1 MKFTWANIV
10 TLLRLFLAPVFL
22 VVVLTGEGTNVAAA
36 LAVFALAALTDWL
49 DGYLARRYGEVTSH
63 GAFLDP
69 LADKV
74 LTTSAFVAL
83 YMYDVVPLWML
94 VILIARDFST
104 TALRSI
110 VGDRGSVVNTSMMAK
125 VKTFLQMVFII
136 VALLL
141 LSMTRL
147 MNGTSAGVQ
156 AQIVLESWFMDVIM
170 LVITAMALWTL
181 FKYLQTHSELF
192 RRGRS

>member
-22 VVVLTGEGTNVAAA
+22 VIVLMGNGEHLVMA
-36 LAVFALAALTDWL
+36 LFVFAIAALTDWF
-49 DGYLARRYGEVTSH
+49 DGILARRYGEVTPH

-94 VILIARDFST
+94 IILIVRDFST

-110 VGDRGSVVNTSMMAK
+110 VGDRGQTVTTSYPAK
-125 VKTFLQMVFII
+125 VKTFLQMTFII
-136 VALLL
+136 IVLVLLIA
-141 LSMTRL
+141 TRL
-147 MNGTSAGVQ
+147 MGGSSMGVT
-156 AQIVLESWFMDVIM
+156 AQTILDSWYVDV
-170 LVITAMALWTL
+170 VAYTITGMAVWTL
-181 FKYLQTHSELF
+181 LRYLQSHSELF
-192 RRGRS
+192 TRGR

>member
-156 AQIVLESWFMDVIM
+156 AQIVLDSWFMDVIM
-170 LVITAMALWTL
+170 FVITAMALWTL

>member
-22 VVVLTGEGTNVAAA
+22 IVVLAGTGSNIAIA
-36 LAVFALAALTDWL
+36 LIVFALAALTDWL
-49 DGYLARRYGEVTSH
+49 DGFLARRYGEVTSH

-94 VILIARDFST
+94 VILIVRDFST

-110 VGDRGSVVNTSMMAK
+110 VGDRGSVVTTSMMAK
-125 VKTFLQMVFII
+125 VKTFLQMAFII
-136 VALLL
+136 VALVL
-141 LSMTRL
+141 LSAVRL
-147 MNGTSAGVQ
+147 MTSTSAAQYAQLILDSWVMDGVML
-156 AQIVLESWFMDVIM
+156 IITIM
-170 LVITAMALWTL
+170 AIWTL
-181 FKYLQTHSELF
+181 FRYLQTHSELF
-192 RRGRS
+192 FRGLT

>member
-22 VVVLTGEGTNVAAA
+22 VIVLMGNGEHLVMA
-36 LAVFALAALTDWL
+36 LAVFAIAALTDWF
-49 DGYLARRYGEVTSH
+49 DGILARRYGEVTPH

-94 VILIARDFST
+94 IILIIRDFSA

-110 VGDRGSVVNTSMMAK
+110 AGDRGQTVTTSYSAK
-125 VKTFLQMVFII
+125 VKTFLQMTFII
-136 VALLL
+136 IVLVLLIA
-141 LSMTRL
+141 TRL
-147 MNGTSAGVQ
+147 MSGSSIAVT
-156 AQIVLESWFMDVIM
+156 AQIILDSWYVDV
-170 LVITAMALWTL
+170 VAYTITGMAIWTL
-181 FKYLQTHSELF
+181 LRYLQSHSELF
-192 RRGRS
+192 SRGR

>member
-36 LAVFALAALTDWL
+36 LVVFALAALTDWL

-156 AQIVLESWFMDVIM
+156 AQIVLDSWFMDVIM
-170 LVITAMALWTL
+170 FVITAMALWTL

>member
-22 VVVLTGEGTNVAAA
+22 IVVLAGTGSNIAIA
-36 LAVFALAALTDWL
+36 LIVFALAALTDWL
-49 DGYLARRYGEVTSH
+49 DGFLARRYGEVTSH

-94 VILIARDFST
+94 VILIVRDFST

-110 VGDRGSVVNTSMMAK
+110 VGDRGSVVTTSMMAK
-125 VKTFLQMVFII
+125 VKTFLQMAFII
-136 VALLL
+136 VALVL
-141 LSMTRL
+141 LSAVRL
-147 MNGTSAGVQ
+147 MTSTSAAQYAQLILDSWVMDGVML
-156 AQIVLESWFMDVIM
+156 IITIM
-170 LVITAMALWTL
+170 AIWTL
-181 FKYLQTHSELF
+181 FRYLQTHSELF
-192 RRGRS
+192 FRGRT